1 MKENNMETISLLQ
14 LVQATSG
21 LAGRNNTKLFVDGKP
36 VVEIR
41 ITVKDGKPQVNLI
54 SMSSAEEDNAEPEPE
69 PYPVQCD
76 FDSENN
82 QWIYTIS
89 MPEKN
94 KEALAEICKSS
105 KIKVEDL
112 LQEFFRW
119 IIRDKESTARW
130 LQGEDEQKK
139 V

>member
-1 MKENNMETISLLQ
+1 METISLLQ

-21 LAGRNNTKLFVDGKP
+21 LAGRNITQLFVDGKP
-36 VVEIR
+36 VIEIR
-41 ITVKDGKPQVNLI
+41 ITVKEGKPQVNLI
-54 SMSSAEEDNAEPEPE
+54 STSSAEENNTEPETE
-69 PYPVQCD
+69 PYPVRCD

-82 QWIYTIS
+82 QWVYTIS
-89 MPEKN
+89 MPEKD
-94 KEALAEICKSS
+94 KEVLAEICKSS

-119 IIRDKESTARW
+119 IVRDKESAARW
-130 LQGEDEQKK
+130 LQGKDEQKK

>member
-1 MKENNMETISLLQ
+1 METISLLQ

-21 LAGRNNTKLFVDGKP
+21 LAGRNNTQLFVDGKP
-36 VVEIR
+36 VIEIR

-54 SMSSAEEDNAEPEPE
+54 STNSADEDAAELEPE
-69 PYPVQCD
+69 PYPVRCD
-76 FDSENN
+76 FDAENN

-89 MPEKN
+89 MPEKD
-94 KEALAEICKSS
+94 KTTLEKICKSS

-119 IIRDKESTARW
+119 IVRDKESAARW
-130 LQGEDEQKK
+130 LQGEDERKK
-139 V
+139 VQ

>member
-1 MKENNMETISLLQ
+1 METISLLQ

-21 LAGRNNTKLFVDGKP
+21 LAGRNNTQLFVDGKP
-36 VVEIR
+36 VIEIR

-54 SMSSAEEDNAEPEPE
+54 STSSAEEDNAEPEPE
-69 PYPVQCD
+69 PYPVRCD
-76 FDSENN
+76 YDSENN

-89 MPEKN
+89 MPEKD
-94 KEALAEICKSS
+94 KAVLAEICKSS

-119 IIRDKESTARW
+119 IVRDKEAAARCQ
-130 LQGEDEQKK
+130 QGEDAQKK

>member
-1 MKENNMETISLLQ
+1 METISLLQ

-21 LAGRNNTKLFVDGKP
+21 LAGRNNTQLFVDGKP
-36 VVEIR
+36 VIEIR

-54 SMSSAEEDNAEPEPE
+54 SAEEDAAEPELE
-69 PYPVQCD
+69 PYPVRCD

-82 QWIYTIS
+82 QWVYSIYIQ
-89 MPEKN
+89 EKD
-94 KEALAEICKSS
+94 KAVLEEIYKSS

-119 IIRDKESTARW
+119 IVRDKESAARW

>member
-1 MKENNMETISLLQ
+1 METISLLQ
-14 LVQATSG
+14 FVQATSG
-21 LAGRNNTKLFVDGKP
+21 LAGRNNTQLFVDGKP

-41 ITVKDGKPQVNLI
+41 ITVKEGKPQVNLI
-54 SMSSAEEDNAEPEPE
+54 SASSTNVDTAELEPK

-76 FDSENN
+76 FDSKNN

-89 MPEKN
+89 MPEKD
-94 KEALAEICKSS
+94 KAALAEICKSS
-105 KIKVEDL
+105 KIKIEDL
-112 LQEFFRW
+112 FQEFFHW
-119 IIRDKESTARW
+119 IIRDKETAARW

>member
-1 MKENNMETISLLQ
+1 METIGLLQ

-21 LAGRNNTKLFVDGKP
+21 LAGRNNTQLFIDGKP
-36 VVEIR
+36 IIEIR

-54 SMSSAEEDNAEPEPE
+54 SASNPEEDTAEPEPE

-82 QWIYTIS
+82 QWTYTTS
-89 MPEKN
+89 MPEKDKN
-94 KEALAEICKSS
+94 ALAEICKSS

-112 LQEFFRW
+112 FQEFFRW
-119 IIRDKESTARW
+119 IARDKEAAVRW

>member
-1 MKENNMETISLLQ
+1 METISLLQ

-36 VVEIR
+36 VIEIR

-54 SMSSAEEDNAEPEPE
+54 STSNAEEYVAEPEPE

-76 FDSENN
+76 FDSENGK
-82 QWIYTIS
+82 WVYTIS
-89 MPEKN
+89 MPEKDR
-94 KEALAEICKSS
+94 ATLAEICRSS

-119 IIRDKESTARW
+119 IVRDKEHAARW

>member
-1 MKENNMETISLLQ
+1 METISLLQ

-21 LAGRNNTKLFVDGKP
+21 LAGRNNTQLFVDGKP
-36 VVEIR
+36 VIEIR
-41 ITVKDGKPQVNLI
+41 ITIKDGKPQVNLI
-54 SMSSAEEDNAEPEPE
+54 STSSAEEDNAEPEPE

-89 MPEKN
+89 MPEKD

-105 KIKVEDL
+105 KIKAEDL

-119 IIRDKESTARW
+119 IVRDKESAARW
-130 LQGEDEQKK
+130 LQGKDERKR

>member
-1 MKENNMETISLLQ
+1 MKGKTVETISLLQ

-21 LAGRNNTKLFVDGKP
+21 LVGRNNTKLFVDGKP
-36 VVEIR
+36 VIEIR

-54 SMSSAEEDNAEPEPE
+54 SASNAEEDAAEPEPE

>member
-1 MKENNMETISLLQ
+1 METISLLQ

-21 LAGRNNTKLFVDGKP
+21 LAGRNNTQLFVDGKP
-36 VVEIR
+36 VIEIR
-41 ITVKDGKPQVNLI
+41 ITVKNGKPQVNLI
-54 SMSSAEEDNAEPEPE
+54 SASSAEEDAAEPESK
-69 PYPVQCD
+69 PYQVRCD

-82 QWIYTIS
+82 QWVYTIS
-89 MPEKN
+89 MPEKD
-94 KEALAEICKSS
+94 KAALAEICKSS

-119 IIRDKESTARW
+119 IVRDKESAARW
-130 LQGEDEQKK
+130 LHGEDEQKK

>member
-1 MKENNMETISLLQ
+1 METINLLQ

-21 LAGRNNTKLFVDGKP
+21 LAGRNNTQLFVDGKP

-54 SMSSAEEDNAEPEPE
+54 SASSAEEDAAEPEPE

-89 MPEKN
+89 MPEKDKN
-94 KEALAEICKSS
+94 ALAGICKSS
-105 KIKVEDL
+105 KIKVDDL
-112 LQEFFRW
+112 FQEFFHW
-119 IIRDKESTARW
+119 IIRDKETAARW
-130 LQGEDEQKK
+130 LQGEDKQKK

>member
-1 MKENNMETISLLQ
+1 METISLLQ

-21 LAGRNNTKLFVDGKP
+21 LAGRNNTQLFIDGEP
-36 VVEIR
+36 VIEIR

-54 SMSSAEEDNAEPEPE
+54 STSSAEEDNAEPEPE

-89 MPEKN
+89 MPEKD
-94 KEALAEICKSS
+94 KAALVEICKSS

-119 IIRDKESTARW
+119 IVRDKESAARW
-130 LQGEDEQKK
+130 LQGKDERKK

>member
-1 MKENNMETISLLQ
+1 METISLLR

-21 LAGRNNTKLFVDGKP
+21 LAGRNNTQLFVNGKP
-36 VVEIR
+36 VIEIR
-41 ITVKDGKPQVNLI
+41 ITVKEGKTQVNLI
-54 SMSSAEEDNAEPEPE
+54 STSNVEENDAEPEPE
-69 PYPVQCD
+69 TYQVQCD

-89 MPEKN
+89 IPEKD

-119 IIRDKESTARW
+119 IVRDKESAARW
-130 LQGEDEQKK
+130 LQGKDEQKK

>member
-1 MKENNMETISLLQ
+1 METISLLQ

-21 LAGRNNTKLFVDGKP
+21 LTGRNNTQLFVDGKP
-36 VVEIR
+36 ITEIR

-54 SMSSAEEDNAEPEPE
+54 STSSAEEDNAEPEPE

-89 MPEKN
+89 MPEKD

-119 IIRDKESTARW
+119 IVRDKESAARW
-130 LQGEDEQKK
+130 LQGKDEQKK

>member
-1 MKENNMETISLLQ
+1 METISLLQ

-21 LAGRNNTKLFVDGKP
+21 LAGRNNTQLFVDGKP
-36 VVEIR
+36 VVEVR

-54 SMSSAEEDNAEPEPE
+54 STSSAEEDNAEPEPE
-69 PYPVQCD
+69 PYPVRCD
-76 FDSENN
+76 YDSENN

-89 MPEKN
+89 MPEKD
-94 KEALAEICKSS
+94 KAVLAEICKSS
-105 KIKVEDL
+105 KIKVEEL

-119 IIRDKESTARW
+119 IVRDKESAARW
-130 LQGEDEQKK
+130 LQGKDEQKK

>member
-1 MKENNMETISLLQ
+1 METINLLQ

-21 LAGRNNTKLFVDGKP
+21 LAGRNNTQLFVDGKP
-36 VVEIR
+36 VIEIR
-41 ITVKDGKPQVNLI
+41 IIVKDGKPQVNLI
-54 SMSSAEEDNAEPEPE
+54 SASSAEEDAAEPEPE
-69 PYPVQCD
+69 PYPVRCD

-82 QWIYTIS
+82 QWVYTIS

-94 KEALAEICKSS
+94 KNALAEICKSS
-105 KIKVEDL
+105 KIRVEDL

-119 IIRDKESTARW
+119 IIRDKESAGQW

>member
-1 MKENNMETISLLQ
+1 METISLLQ

-21 LAGRNNTKLFVDGKP
+21 LAGRNNTQLFVDGKP
-36 VVEIR
+36 VIEIR

-54 SMSSAEEDNAEPEPE
+54 SADEDAAEPEPE
-69 PYPVQCD
+69 PYQVQCD

-89 MPEKN
+89 MPEKDKN
-94 KEALAEICKSS
+94 ALAEICESS
-105 KIKVEDL
+105 KIEVEDL

-119 IIRDKESTARW
+119 IVRDKESAAQW
-130 LQGEDEQKK
+130 LQGEDERKK

>member
-1 MKENNMETISLLQ
+1 METISLLQ

-21 LAGRNNTKLFVDGKP
+21 LAGRNNTQLFVGGKP
-36 VVEIR
+36 VVEVR

-54 SMSSAEEDNAEPEPE
+54 STSSAEEDNSEPEPE

-89 MPEKN
+89 MPEKD
-94 KEALAEICKSS
+94 KAVLAEICKSS

-112 LQEFFRW
+112 LQEFFHW
-119 IIRDKESTARW
+119 IVRDKKSAVRW
-130 LQGEDEQKK
+130 LQGKDE
-139 V
+139 

>member
-1 MKENNMETISLLQ
+1 METISLLQ

-21 LAGRNNTKLFVDGKP
+21 LAGRNNTQLFVDGKP
-36 VVEIR
+36 IVEIR
-41 ITVKDGKPQVNLI
+41 ITVRDGKPQVNLI
-54 SMSSAEEDNAEPEPE
+54 SASSTEEDNAEHEPE
-69 PYPVQCD
+69 PYPVRCD

-89 MPEKN
+89 MPEKD
-94 KEALAEICKSS
+94 KAVLAEICKSS

-119 IIRDKESTARW
+119 IVRDKESATRW
-130 LQGEDEQKK
+130 LQGKDEQRK

>member
-1 MKENNMETISLLQ
+1 METISLLQ

-21 LAGRNNTKLFVDGKP
+21 LAGRNNTQLFVDGKP
-36 VVEIR
+36 VIEIR
-41 ITVKDGKPQVNLI
+41 ITVKDGKPQVYLI
-54 SMSSAEEDNAEPEPE
+54 SAEEDAAEPAPE
-69 PYPVQCD
+69 PYQVQCD

-94 KEALAEICKSS
+94 KAALEEICKSS

-112 LQEFFRW
+112 LHEFFRW
-119 IIRDKESTARW
+119 IVRDKESAARW

>member
-1 MKENNMETISLLQ
+1 METISLLQ

-21 LAGRNNTKLFVDGKP
+21 LAGRNNTQLFIDGEP
-36 VVEIR
+36 VIEIR
-41 ITVKDGKPQVNLI
+41 ITVKDGKPQVNLV
-54 SMSSAEEDNAEPEPE
+54 SASNADEDAAEPESE
-69 PYPVQCD
+69 LYPVRCD

-89 MPEKN
+89 MPEKDKN
-94 KEALAEICKSS
+94 ALAEICESS

-119 IIRDKESTARW
+119 IICDKESAARW
-130 LQGEDEQKK
+130 LQGEDERKK

>member
-1 MKENNMETISLLQ
+1 MKGNNMETISLLQ

-21 LAGRNNTKLFVDGKP
+21 LAGRNNTQLFIDGKP
-36 VVEIR
+36 IIEIR

-54 SMSSAEEDNAEPEPE
+54 SASNADEDNAEPEPE

-89 MPEKN
+89 MPEKDKN
-94 KEALAEICKSS
+94 ALAEICKSS

-112 LQEFFRW
+112 LQEFFCW
-119 IIRDKESTARW
+119 IVRDKEAAVRW

>member
-1 MKENNMETISLLQ
+1 METISLLQ

-21 LAGRNNTKLFVDGKP
+21 LAGRNNTQLFVDGKP
-36 VVEIR
+36 ITEIR

-54 SMSSAEEDNAEPEPE
+54 STSSAEEDNSEPEPE

-89 MPEKN
+89 MPEKD

-112 LQEFFRW
+112 LQEFFRR
-119 IIRDKESTARW
+119 IVRDKESAARW
-130 LQGEDEQKK
+130 LQGKDEQKK

>member
-1 MKENNMETISLLQ
+1 M
-14 LVQATSG
+14 
-21 LAGRNNTKLFVDGKP
+21 
-36 VVEIR
+36 
-41 ITVKDGKPQVNLI
+41 NLI
-54 SMSSAEEDNAEPEPE
+54 SASNADEDNAEPEPE

-82 QWIYTIS
+82 QRIYTIS
-89 MPEKN
+89 MPEKD
-94 KEALAEICKSS
+94 KAALAEICRSS

-112 LQEFFRW
+112 LQKFFRW
-119 IIRDKESTARW
+119 IVRDKESAAQW

>member
-1 MKENNMETISLLQ
+1 METISLLQ

-21 LAGRNNTKLFVDGKP
+21 LAGRNNTQLFVDGKP
-36 VVEIR
+36 ITEIR

-54 SMSSAEEDNAEPEPE
+54 STSSAEEDNSEPEPE

-89 MPEKN
+89 MPEKD

-119 IIRDKESTARW
+119 IVRDKESAARW
-130 LQGEDEQKK
+130 LQGKDEQKK

>member
-1 MKENNMETISLLQ
+1 METISLLQ

-21 LAGRNNTKLFVDGKP
+21 LAGRNNTQLFVDGKP
-36 VVEIR
+36 VIEIR

-54 SMSSAEEDNAEPEPE
+54 SASSAEENDAEPEPE

-82 QWIYTIS
+82 QWIYTLSIPS
-89 MPEKN
+89 KD

-119 IIRDKESTARW
+119 IVRDKESAARW